1 MYKLI
6 ILQGNRGDYVRPW
19 QNPVDP
25 LTVSSNNAVLF
36 PSDEETN
43 GIISVGFRGPNCLK
57 E

>member
-1 MYKLI
+1 M
-6 ILQGNRGDYVRPW
+6 LQGNRGDYVKPW

-25 LTVSSNNAVLF
+25 LTLSSNNSVLF

-43 GIISVGFRGPNCLK
+43 GIISVGFRGPNCLN